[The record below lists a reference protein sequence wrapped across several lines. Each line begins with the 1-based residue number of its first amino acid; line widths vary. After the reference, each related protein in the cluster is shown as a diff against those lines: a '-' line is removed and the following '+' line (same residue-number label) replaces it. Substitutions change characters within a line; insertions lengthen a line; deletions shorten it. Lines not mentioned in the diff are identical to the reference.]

1 MATYVN
7 DLRLKEIATG
17 DEAGTWGTSTNT
29 NLELIGE
36 ALGYGTQDCFASDAD
51 ATTTVADGASDPA
64 RAMYFKVTSSATLT
78 ATRTLTIA
86 PNTISRVMLIEN
98 ATTGS
103 QSITISQGSG
113 STVTIAS
120 GAVKMVYLDGAGAGG
135 AVVEALADLE
145 LPTVTVADLTATTAD
160 INGGTIDGTVIG
172 GTTPAAVTTSSLV
185 ATTADINAGTID
197 GTVIGGST
205 AAAITGTTITGT
217 SFVSSGDMT
226 FGDDDKAIFGA
237 GSDLQIYHSSST
249 NDSIIDEAGTG
260 NLNLQ
265 GTNVV
270 IKTSGGSATQ
280 AEFFAGDANRFYYNN
295 NLKLATTAT
304 GIDVTGTAVTDGL
317 TVAGN
322 VSVDGGT
329 IKLDGNYPVGTG
341 NVALGDAALNGSIT
355 GTYNTALGDFS
366 MQPMTSGASN
376 TGVGGSALRFVT
388 SGSYNTAVGH
398 QSLHDNTTAD
408 NNTAVGYQSLYA
420 NTTAANNTAVGYAAL
435 TANTTGTQNVAV
447 GSQSL
452 LAHTTGNYNVAVGQN
467 ALVSNTTASDNTSVG
482 AFSLDANTTGA
493 NNTAVG
499 KEALG
504 SNTTASNNTA
514 VGYQAAYSNTTG
526 NNSVFVGYQAGYNN
540 TTGAQNVAIGDRPM
554 FSGAVSGSFNNAVG
568 AFALRYLTSGSN
580 NVAIGNEALQANTT
594 ASNNTAVG
602 YQSLYANTTGAFN
615 TAMGGLALNQATTA
629 AANTCIGY
637 GSGQS
642 LSTGGDNVFVGY
654 LAGQYGISA
663 STGVNNVIVGAYS
676 RLSAVD
682 GNEQIVLGRNI
693 VSGGNSTFRVGA
705 GANTATIAINGSATA
720 FTAASDVRLKEN
732 ILDSSVGLN
741 FINDLRPVTYTW
753 KAKQDVPTDMS
764 QYEENSSE
772 PCRGFGQTNYG
783 FVAQEVKAVIEKH
796 NLVAGQNIHRV
807 DPDGTNELAPGELV
821 PMLVKAIQELTTQLD
836 AALAR
841 ITTLEGA

>member
-1 MATYVN
+1 LGAGFFKRWRFNLYWTQHWI
-7 DLRLKEIATG
+7 LRTG
-17 DEAGTWGTSTNT
+17 ERNT
-29 NLELIGE
+29 FVGGE
-36 ALGYGTQDCFASDAD
+36 SGVG
-51 ATTTVADGASDPA
+51 V
-64 RAMYFKVTSSATLT
+64 
-78 ATRTLTIA
+78 
-86 PNTISRVMLIEN
+86 
-98 ATTGS
+98 
-103 QSITISQGSG
+103 SG
-113 STVTIAS
+113 SS
-120 GAVKMVYLDGAGAGG
+120 
-135 AVVEALADLE
+135 
-145 LPTVTVADLTATTAD
+145 
-160 INGGTIDGTVIG
+160 
-172 GTTPAAVTTSSLV
+172 
-185 ATTADINAGTID
+185 
-197 GTVIGGST
+197 
-205 AAAITGTTITGT
+205 TGT
-217 SFVSSGDMT
+217 
-226 FGDDDKAIFGA
+226 
-237 GSDLQIYHSSST
+237 
-249 NDSIIDEAGTG
+249 
-260 NLNLQ
+260 
-265 GTNVV
+265 
-270 IKTSGGSATQ
+270 
-280 AEFFAGDANRFYYNN
+280 
-295 NLKLATTAT
+295 
-304 GIDVTGTAVTDGL
+304 
-317 TVAGN
+317 
-322 VSVDGGT
+322 
-329 IKLDGNYPVGTG
+329 
-341 NVALGDAALNGSIT
+341 
-355 GTYNTALGDFS
+355 
-366 MQPMTSGASN
+366 
-376 TGVGGSALRFVT
+376 
-388 SGSYNTAVGH
+388 
-398 QSLHDNTTAD
+398 
-408 NNTAVGYQSLYA
+408 NNTAIAIALMSHLQREFTMLQLESLLLKLLA
-420 NTTAANNTAVGYAAL
+420 QAL
-435 TANTTGTQNVAV
+435 TTWELEMMHFV
-447 GSQSL
+447 L
-452 LAHTTGNYNVAVGQN
+452 
-467 ALVSNTTASDNTSVG
+467 
-482 AFSLDANTTGA
+482 
-493 NNTAVG
+493 
-499 KEALG
+499 
-504 SNTTASNNTA
+504 NTTASNNTA